1 MRRRIVLHGC
11 VAAMGLTP
19 VVLLAQ
25 AGPSVALSG
34 VMGSQALLV
43 INGGQPKMVAA
54 GATADGVKVVSAS
67 GSQAVVEIAGKRETL
82 TVGGAPVSVGGR
94 AAGGEGGDRIVLPL
108 GAGGHF
114 TGQARINGKMT
125 GFMVDTGA
133 TVLAMSMAEADRLG
147 VRYQDGQRVN
157 MSTANGVS
165 QGFMVKLPSVAVNG
179 VEVFGVDAVV
189 MPAGMPVV
197 LLGNSFLSR
206 FQMQRD
212 SDRMIL
218 TRRY

>member
-1 MRRRIVLHGC
+1 MQHPLRCFLG
-11 VAAMGLTP
+11 ALGLVPTL
-19 VVLLAQ
+19 LLAQ

-43 INGGQPKMVAA
+43 INGAAPKMVAV
-54 GATADGVKVVSAS
+54 GATADGVKVVSAG

-94 AAGGEGGDRIVLPL
+94 AASGDGGDRIVLPL

-125 GFMVDTGA
+125 AFMVDTGA
-133 TVLAMSMAEADRLG
+133 TVVAMSAAEADRLG
-147 VRYQDGQRVN
+147 LRYQDGQRVN

-165 QGFMVKLPSVAVNG
+165 PGFLIKLSSVSINN
-179 VEVFGVDAVV
+179 VEVFGVDAVI

-197 LLGNSFLSR
+197 LLGNSFLGR

-212 SDRMIL
+212 NDRMIL